1 MSSLLACSGPAGK
14 PIAPAT
20 TPGKAPGSEEYSWV
34 KVLDTAPWRKSYN
47 FQLLNIR
54 DTLWAFHYDGN
65 WFSADGSHWTKSTLP
80 NAIGNLAFLD
90 YLPFNNAVYGLG
102 HFEGNIETFSF
113 RPDIYQSRDLKTWQT
128 ISTSSN
134 LPKRFFYHPYVFANK
149 IWIAGGEDTSTKYA
163 DIWHSAD
170 AVFWIREKDHLPF
183 GKRSGSQVVTLN
195 GKLFL
200 LDNDVW
206 SSADGLNWT
215 QETTEITKGEKLFGY
230 TAVVFDN
237 NIWLL
242 GCNRNGQFASQVL
255 ISSDGKNWTR
265 QSAPWSPRGA
275 IAAAVFKNRIYMTG
289 GKYGGTPNDPVFR
302 YSNDVWMLQK
312 NE

>member
-1 MSSLLACSGPAGK
+1 MKLGL
-14 PIAPAT
+14 
-20 TPGKAPGSEEYSWV
+20 SW
-34 KVLDTAPWRKSYN
+34 T
-47 FQLLNIR
+47 
-54 DTLWAFHYDGN
+54 
-65 WFSADGSHWTKSTLP
+65 
-80 NAIGNLAFLD
+80 
-90 YLPFNNAVYGLG
+90 
-102 HFEGNIETFSF
+102 
-113 RPDIYQSRDLKTWQT
+113 
-128 ISTSSN
+128 
-134 LPKRFFYHPYVFANK
+134 
-149 IWIAGGEDTSTKYA
+149 
-163 DIWHSAD
+163 
-170 AVFWIREKDHLPF
+170 REKDHLPF

-215 QETTEITKGEKLFGY
+215 QETTEIIKGEKLFGY
-230 TAVVFDN
+230 KAVVFDN

-255 ISSDGKNWTR
+255 VSSDGKNWIR